1 MDGKIFSLT
10 KGAIRAVKRAISIAP
25 WLFIVI
31 WSSGFVVAKYALES
45 ADSLFFLAIR
55 LLLATAILFLLTLVM
70 KQPIRI
76 SRADLYTSIVIGLC
90 LHGLYLAGVW
100 YAIDLDAPA
109 GLSSVV
115 TSLQPVLVSLFAIR
129 LLGESLTKIQTVGL
143 VLGIFGVILV
153 VLPKLSASDGF
164 TAESLAFLI
173 MALVGSTA
181 ATLLQKRIGRTIP
194 LMIGTTIQFGVAAIV
209 LLIVSIALG
218 RTRFEFTAHALWSM
232 AWAVLVTSIAA
243 VLLLLW
249 LLNRGTAAKVSS
261 LLYLVPPMAVIQ
273 AFVLFGEKVNA
284 QAIIGIVMTSLGVA
298 LVLRS

>member
-1 MDGKIFSLT
+1 MK
-10 KGAIRAVKRAISIAP
+10 KAVSVAP
-25 WLFIVI
+25 WIFIVI

-45 ADSLFFLAIR
+45 ADSIFFLAIR
-55 LLLATAILFLLTLVM
+55 LILATGILFLLTLALR
-70 KQPIRI
+70 QPVKI
-76 SRADLYTSIVIGLC
+76 SRADFYTSIVIGLC

-129 LLGESLTKIQTVGL
+129 LLGESLTKIQAIGL
-143 VLGIFGVILV
+143 VLGIIGVTLV
-153 VLPKLSASDGF
+153 VLPKFSASDGF
-164 TAESLAFLI
+164 TAESLAFLV
-173 MALVGSTA
+173 MALLGSTA
-181 ATLLQKRIGRTIP
+181 ATLLQKRIGRSIP
-194 LMIGTTIQFGVAAIV
+194 LMIGTTIQFGAAAIV
-209 LLIVSIALG
+209 LLLVSIALG
-218 RTRFEFTAHALWSM
+218 RTHFEFTTHAFWSM

-261 LLYLVPPMAVIQ
+261 LLYLVPPMAVLQ
-273 AFVLFGEKVNA
+273 ALILFGEKVNA